1 MNVHFKYQMKYIIHN
16 RAWGN
21 MNEKKKKYFK
31 SVCKSKRGDWVKFV
45 GPF

>member
-21 MNEKKKKYFK
+21 MNEKKKKVF
-31 SVCKSKRGDWVKFV
+31 
-45 GPF
+45 